1 MYSVLVSYLYHFP
14 KVPQPLKIAPLI
26 RDEMLKASV
35 TAVRGKVFWQLGA
48 KEYHKGTQQNKPHTR
63 DLLGGKN
70 SGDPPGCLCLG
81 EKNQRTGQS
90 TGFIQG
96 FLGVEG

>member
-63 DLLGGKN
+63 DLLGETQEAVSLLSGK
-70 SGDPPGCLCLG
+70 
-81 EKNQRTGQS
+81 KQQRT
-90 TGFIQG
+90 
-96 FLGVEG
+96 